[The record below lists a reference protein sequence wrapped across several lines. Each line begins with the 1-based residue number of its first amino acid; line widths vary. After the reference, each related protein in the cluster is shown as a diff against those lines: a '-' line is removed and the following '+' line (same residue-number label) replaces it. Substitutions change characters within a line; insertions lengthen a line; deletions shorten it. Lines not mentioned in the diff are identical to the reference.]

1 METIFIELFYAL
13 EAMDLEKTKN
23 CIDILNNM
31 SYDRNIT
38 KFLELNKIIN
48 GNLNNNCYDYLLLNL
63 KNIDNREFIRW
74 NRDINILLYSGRYS
88 INDIENFIIK
98 QLDKKSYN
106 INTDE
111 FINGLLKLAKNMDKD
126 PETALRIISIIKERV
141 K

>member
-126 PETALRIISIIKERV
+126 PEKALRIISIIKERV